1 MILLCLDWA
10 LQKGFKICDMT
21 AFENIPEIALELQV
35 ITGIPAI
42 TGTTHESLKKALSEK
57 VNSLINEDFPALVQL
72 LYRMD
77 IPEQRLRM
85 LLEGKR
91 DENAADIIAEMMIE
105 RQLQKIE
112 VRKSFRKEN
121 DVSENESW

>member
-1 MILLCLDWA
+1 
-10 LQKGFKICDMT
+10 MT